1 MASMYFSGKNSNDI
15 FYDDPGNQLIQI
27 FPSLF
32 VELVS
37 DGEQNTRVFLDT
49 PLLKIRDLDQS
60 KILPTPK
67 HIIDKYSASVSIG
80 SIPDLP
86 ALYYITNVLVKAE
99 FREISSDEFKCNF
112 FAPLDAAIRVSNIL
126 DRFLSYVYE
135 YPRAQSNNEEFVQR
149 YFNGRVLT
157 PIENLYKYT
166 CGQHHVFGGPLIIK
180 PPFTDAKNLRYKPDI
195 IHFLTNKLASLH
207 EFPNIYF
214 GLGDYKTESYYL
226 SQGFEELK
234 GAIKSFKKILSNTWL
249 LRAMEDPLVFEDE
262 AEWSPRVV
270 CALVLR

>member
-1 MASMYFSGKNSNDI
+1 MTNS
-15 FYDDPGNQLIQI
+15 
-27 FPSLF
+27 SA
-32 VELVS
+32 
-37 DGEQNTRVFLDT
+37 TFLHRLM
-49 PLLKIRDLDQS
+49 PL
-60 KILPTPK
+60 
-67 HIIDKYSASVSIG
+67 SA
-80 SIPDLP
+80 
-86 ALYYITNVLVKAE
+86 
-99 FREISSDEFKCNF
+99 
-112 FAPLDAAIRVSNIL
+112 NIL

-157 PIENLYKYT
+157 PIENVYKYT

-180 PPFTDAKNLRYKPDI
+180 PSFTDAKNLRFKPDI

-270 CALVLR
+270 CTLVLRKYLYQAFLCGTDRVLISDHQTFSGFFNYRIVRNDMEGDKMVIEYYIINDPETIADGITLRSAIAGFFYNNEADALKTMSSLRDLYKLRCVEKE